1 MLFQVGIGERAGL
14 ECPRFSPILGAVDTI
29 DRHQSQI
36 HLNGAVMKFLPWAVA
51 ALTLVLSVSTAVAQP
66 QRDPQRPGEQK
77 PANTTPVEQ
86 PAPPQGDVETVKIDT
101 NLVTVPV
108 IASSRT
114 GNYITDLRKEEFKLS
129 EDGVAQ
135 EIAFLAT
142 VNVPFYVVLMLDT
155 SDSTQEK
162 LGEIKRAAIAFL
174 TQLGPR
180 DKVKVISF
188 DSELRDLN
196 DFTSDKAILR
206 AAIEKTRSGHGTRVY
221 DAMQMALDALRPVQ
235 QRKAIVAF
243 TDGMDWHSESSTFES
258 TVHDLDESGVIVYPI
273 RFDTRVETERL
284 ARKQSEESSGG
295 PLPTSS
301 ILRAPS
307 SGTTPTTLPSD
318 DPSPVPTK
326 TREPLPIPLAVILGR
341 GANRNPPQTSP
352 TDPFPDSGPRSTGRP
367 PNPGTINDP
376 RTNDSISGQMDN
388 LYLMADSYLR
398 EIADRT
404 GGQVYRADT
413 VGLLPQAFAAIAD
426 ELRRQYLLGYYPT
439 NPTHDGT
446 YRKIQVKTSRKDI
459 AVRARPGYRARSGE

>member
-1 MLFQVGIGERAGL
+1 
-14 ECPRFSPILGAVDTI
+14 
-29 DRHQSQI
+29 
-36 HLNGAVMKFLPWAVA
+36 MKVQRWAVA
-51 ALTLVLSVSTAVAQP
+51 ALTLVVSVSMAAAQP
-66 QRDPQRPGEQK
+66 QSSSQRNPQRPGEQK
-77 PANTTPVEQ
+77 PANPVPAEQ
-86 PAPPQGDVETVKIDT
+86 PTPPQGDVETVKIDT

-114 GNYITDLRKEEFKLS
+114 GNYITDLRKEEFRLS

-155 SDSTQEK
+155 SASTQEK

-196 DFTSDKAILR
+196 EFTSDRATLR
-206 AAIEKTRSGHGTRVY
+206 AAIDKTRTGQGTRVY
-221 DAMQMALDALRPVQ
+221 DAMQMALDALRPIQ
-235 QRKAIVAF
+235 QRKAIVVF
-243 TDGMDWHSESSTFES
+243 TDGADWHSESSTFES

-273 RFDTRVETERL
+273 RFDTRAETERL
-284 ARKQSEESSGG
+284 ARKQSEETNGG

-301 ILRAPS
+301 ILRQPPS
-307 SGTTPTTLPSD
+307 GSTPTTFPSD
-318 DPSPVPTK
+318 DPSPVPTMK
-326 TREPLPIPLAVILGR
+326 REPPSIPLAVILGR
-341 GANRNPPQTSP
+341 GGNRNPPPVNSP
-352 TDPFPDSGPRSTGRP
+352 TTDPFPDSGQRP
-367 PNPGTINDP
+367 SSRTNPNPGTINDR
-376 RTNDSISGQMDN
+376 RTNDNISGLMDN
-388 LYLMADSYLR
+388 LYLMADSYLK

-426 ELRRQYLLGYYPT
+426 ELRTQYLLGYYPT
-439 NPTHDGT
+439 NSTQDGS

-459 AVRARPGYRARSGE
+459 AIRARPGYRARSGG

>member
-1 MLFQVGIGERAGL
+1 
-14 ECPRFSPILGAVDTI
+14 
-29 DRHQSQI
+29 
-36 HLNGAVMKFLPWAVA
+36 MKVLPWAVA
-51 ALTLVLSVSTAVAQP
+51 ALILVLFVSMPAAQP
-66 QRDPQRPGEQK
+66 QRNPQRPGEQK
-77 PANTTPVEQ
+77 PANSNPAEQ
-86 PAPPQGDVETVKIDT
+86 PTPPQGDVETVKIDT

-108 IASSRT
+108 IASSRS
-114 GNYITDLRKEEFKLS
+114 GNYIADLRKEEFKLS

-162 LGEIKRAAIAFL
+162 LGDIKRAAIAFL
-174 TQLGPR
+174 NQLGPR

-196 DFTSDKAILR
+196 EFTSDKAILR
-206 AAIEKTRSGHGTRVY
+206 TAIEKTRSGNGTRVY

-235 QRKAIVAF
+235 QRKAIVVF

-273 RFDTRVETERL
+273 RFDTRAETERL

-301 ILRAPS
+301 ILRQPPS
-307 SGTTPTTLPSD
+307 GSTPTTFPSD
-318 DPSPVPTK
+318 DPSPVRTIK
-326 TREPLPIPLAVILGR
+326 REPLPIPQIGVILGR
-341 GANRNPPQTSP
+341 GGNRNPPVNSP
-352 TDPFPDSGPRSTGRP
+352 NEPFPDSGPRPSARTN
-367 PNPGTINDP
+367 PNPGTTNDR
-376 RTNDSISGQMDN
+376 RTNDSISGMMDN
-388 LYLMADSYLR
+388 LYLMADSYLK
-398 EIADRT
+398 EVADRT

-426 ELRRQYLLGYYPT
+426 ELRTQYLLGYYPA
-439 NPTHDGT
+439 NATHDGS

-459 AVRARPGYRARSGE
+459 AIRARPGYRARSGG

>member
-1 MLFQVGIGERAGL
+1 
-14 ECPRFSPILGAVDTI
+14 
-29 DRHQSQI
+29 
-36 HLNGAVMKFLPWAVA
+36 MKVLPWAVA
-51 ALTLVLSVSTAVAQP
+51 AVTLVLSVSMAAAQP
-66 QRDPQRPGEQK
+66 QRSPQRPGEPK
-77 PANTTPVEQ
+77 PANTSPAEQ
-86 PAPPQGDVETVKIDT
+86 PTPPQEGVETVKIDT

-129 EDGVAQ
+129 EDSVAQ

-155 SDSTQEK
+155 SESTQEK
-162 LGEIKRAAIAFL
+162 LGDIKRAAITFL
-174 TQLGPR
+174 SQLGSR
-180 DKVKVISF
+180 DKVKIISF

-206 AAIEKTRSGHGTRVY
+206 AAIDKTRTGTGTRVY
-221 DAMQMALDALRPVQ
+221 DAMQLALDALRPIQ
-235 QRKAIVAF
+235 QRKAIVVF
-243 TDGMDWHSESSTFES
+243 SDGADWHSDSSTFES

-273 RFDTRVETERL
+273 RFDTRAETERL
-284 ARKQSEESSGG
+284 ARKQAEEQSGG

-301 ILRAPS
+301 ILRQPT
-307 SGTTPTTLPSD
+307 SGTTPTTFPGD

-326 TREPLPIPLAVILGR
+326 TREPVRIPQLEAILGR
-341 GANRNPPQTSP
+341 RGNRNPPQGSP
-352 TDPFPDSGPRSTGRP
+352 TDPFPDSGPRPSTRTN
-367 PNPGTINDP
+367 PNPGTINDR
-376 RTNDSISGQMDN
+376 RTNDSISGMMDN
-388 LYLMADSYLR
+388 LYLMADSYLK

-426 ELRRQYLLGYYPT
+426 ELRTQYLLGYYPT
-439 NPTHDGT
+439 NSTHDGS

-459 AVRARPGYRARSGE
+459 AIRARPGYRARSGG